1 MGNQTSVIEF
11 ILLGL
16 TSDAKLQAVLFLFL
30 LLTYVLNI
38 MGNLTIIILTLLDH
52 RLQTPMY
59 FFLRNFSV
67 LEVSFTSVFVF
78 LLPE

>member
-1 MGNQTSVIEF
+1 MMGKLTSVTEF

-16 TSDAKLQAVLFLFL
+16 TDDVMLQAVLFLFL
-30 LLTYVLNI
+30 LLTYFLSL

-59 FFLRNFSV
+59 FFL
-67 LEVSFTSVFVF
+67 
-78 LLPE
+78 

>member
-1 MGNQTSVIEF
+1 MKLMMGNLTSVTEF

-16 TSDAKLQAVLFLFL
+16 TDDVMLQAVLFLFL
-30 LLTYVLNI
+30 LLTYFLSL

-59 FFLRNFSV
+59 FFL
-67 LEVSFTSVFVF
+67 
-78 LLPE
+78 